1 MINKEIWEKYE
12 RWEKAFEHDTNAID
26 ELTELAKNPNEL
38 FDRFHCEL
46 SFGTGGIRGHME
58 LGSNRMNVIV
68 VRRLAQGIANYI
80 QSQKYEPTVVIAYDT
95 RRNSLTFAKSIA
107 EVMVANNVKV
117 VFFNEPVPTPLL
129 SYATR
134 ILDTSFGFM
143 ITASHNP
150 AIDNGVKVY
159 NSTGCQLLP
168 DEADIITQEFIRC
181 DPFNDVKKTDYDEI
195 INTTAFSFV
204 SEEIVKQFINIA
216 TSNTLFASCE
226 ALSSLR
232 MVYTPLNGTGRDFI
246 LNCLSKLGID
256 TITVP
261 LQMPQDGEFA
271 TCPKPNPEEKETWK
285 EALYVAEENDAQLV
299 IATDP
304 DCDRIG
310 VAERMKDGTIYYFTG
325 NEIGILLLDELLSY
339 YLELGKLHSNPII
352 IKTIV
357 TTPMTYEIAKD
368 YNADVIDVLNGFK
381 FIAGQIEQLEKKGQ
395 LERFVLGFEES
406 MGYLANTYV
415 RDKDAVSICVLIACL
430 AARLY
435 NEDSSLFMQIE
446 ALRKKYGYYI
456 SQLISYEYSS
466 GNGKKRVEDLMSS
479 LYELNN
485 LQFKENKLKFHANY
499 RDSIKTNLETQEKSV
514 INLPKADI
522 VTLTFE
528 SNSEIT
534 FRISGTE
541 SKIKMFLSTIGNS
554 EIEANLEMDMCK
566 QLVHTLLQQY
576 NII

>member
-12 RWEKAFEHDTNAID
+12 RWKEAFVHDTNVVD
-26 ELTELAKNPNEL
+26 ELTELAKNPDEL
-38 FDRFHCEL
+38 FDRFNCEL

-58 LGSNRMNVIV
+58 LGSNRMNVVV
-68 VRRLAQGIANYI
+68 VRRLAQGIANHI
-80 QSQKYEPTVVIAYDT
+80 QSKKYKPIIVIGYDT

-107 EVMVANNVKV
+107 EVMVANNINVI
-117 VFFNEPVPTPLL
+117 FFNKPVPTPLL
-129 SYATR
+129 SYATK

-168 DEADIITQEFIRC
+168 DEADIITQEFILC
-181 DPFNDVKKTDYDEI
+181 DPFNDVKKNDYDEI
-195 INTTAFSFV
+195 VNTTAFNFV
-204 SEEIVKQFINIA
+204 SEEIVKQFLDIA
-216 TSNTLFASCE
+216 ISNTLFASCE

-232 MVYTPLNGTGRDFI
+232 MVYTPLNGAGRDFI
-246 LNCLSKLGID
+246 LYCLSKLGID
-256 TITVP
+256 AITVP
-261 LQMPQDGEFA
+261 LQMSQDGEFL
-271 TCPKPNPEEKETWK
+271 TCPKPNPEERETWK
-285 EALYVAEENDAQLV
+285 EALFVAEKNDARLV

-310 VAERMKDGTIYYFTG
+310 VVERMKDGTVHFFSG

-339 YLELGKLHSNPII
+339 YLEAGKLPQNPII

-357 TTPMTYEIAKD
+357 TTSMTYEIAKN

-381 FIAGQIEQLEKKGQ
+381 FIAGQIEQLEKESQ

-406 MGYLANTYV
+406 MGYLANTFV
-415 RDKDAVSICVLIACL
+415 RDKDAVSTCVLIACL
-430 AARLY
+430 AARLH
-435 NEDSSLFMQIE
+435 NEDNSLFMRIE

-466 GNGKKRVEDLMSS
+466 GDGKKRVEDLISS
-479 LYELNN
+479 LYELNISN
-485 LQFKENKLKFHANY
+485 FGENKLKFHANY

-522 VTLTFE
+522 VTFTFE

-534 FRISGTE
+534 FRMSGTE
-541 SKIKMFLSTIGNS
+541 SKIKMFLATIGES
-554 EIEANLEMDMCK
+554 EIEANLKMDMCK
-566 QLVHTLLQQY
+566 KWVHTLLQQY
-576 NII
+576 NIV